1 MIKKFFTI
9 CIALILS
16 TKIIAQDN
24 TISSYEFGM
33 RISPQISSVGIDS
46 KSIHDN
52 GVSLDWNFGFVVTK
66 NLNERYSFGTELN
79 VLYTTAKIKHDELW
93 VIKNT
98 DSGFSNLTYNYSMRY
113 FQLPIIFKMRS
124 NEIKEKFRLYGEF
137 GFAASFLFRSKA
149 DVSSSNVFTSISNMD
164 VDNPEDVDKFSIKT
178 DASSTN
184 DLSDDISLIRTSLI
198 VGGGIEYT
206 AFGSTKMY
214 AGLRYDGGMSDMLKE
229 DKWTATNSF
238 TSINIGL
245 IF

>member
-1 MIKKFFTI
+1 M
-9 CIALILS
+9 
-16 TKIIAQDN
+16 AQN
-24 TISSYEFGM
+24 NSISSYEFGL
-33 RISPQISSVGIDS
+33 RISSQISKVGIDS
-46 KSIHDN
+46 KSIHEN

-66 NLNERYSFGTELN
+66 NLNERYSFGTEMN
-79 VLYTTAKIKHDELW
+79 IIYTTAKIKHDDLF
-93 VIKNT
+93 VIKKI
-98 DSGFSNLTYNYSMRY
+98 DSGISKLTYNYNLRY

-149 DVSSSNVFTSISNMD
+149 DISSTAIFTSISNMD
-164 VDNPEDVDKFSIKT
+164 IDNPEDVDKFSIKT